1 MTRKPYDGSTPAE
14 TLEEICDEID
24 ETIDNLK
31 VLVNEW
37 DDLPD
42 YYNELVRENLCKA
55 LNAAQLA
62 YDNLRDDIEAM
73 EEE

>member
-14 TLEEICDEID
+14 TLEEMKDD
-24 ETIDNLK
+24 LSETIDSLEA
-31 VLVNEW
+31 LVNQYEE
-37 DDLPD
+37 LAG
-42 YYNELVRENLCKA
+42 YFNEIVRENLYKA
-55 LNAAQLA
+55 LEGAQLA